1 MNELKLSWEKKVS
14 MREIAQFYEDKLRE
28 LQAKNDLL
36 SSSLGIQLEKM
47 RGLEERMKA
56 LSNDME
62 AAVSGIYL
70 ESHRMLWEVIRPEV
84 ETLVSNDYR
93 TQQTCEAS
101 LTAKWHVALELFM
114 NLFNENDEL
123 RKRTIAW
130 LKHLRDKGS
139 KASQLKIP
147 KEIDESDY
155 KFAFRNAVEA
165 AIVYLTE
172 SDRTLERITEVVKKE
187 VEEIMRGTEEI
198 YNLD

>member
-114 NLFNENDEL
+114 NLFNENDGL
-123 RKRTIAW
+123 RKMTISW
-130 LKHLRDKGS
+130 LKLLRDKGS

-147 KEIDESDY
+147 KGIKESDY
-155 KFAFRNAVEA
+155 KFAFNNAVEM

-172 SDRTLERITEVVKKE
+172 HDRTRERIIEIVRKETGKVVSE
-187 VEEIMRGTEEI
+187 VEK
-198 YNLD
+198 L